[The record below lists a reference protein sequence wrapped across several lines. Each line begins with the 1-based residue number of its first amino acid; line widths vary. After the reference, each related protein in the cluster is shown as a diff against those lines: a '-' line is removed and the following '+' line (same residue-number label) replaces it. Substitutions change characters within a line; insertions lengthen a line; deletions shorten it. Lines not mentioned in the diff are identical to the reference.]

1 MNAPGSALSVER
13 LVVSMGAQQ
22 ILHEVSVTV
31 PERGIVTVL
40 GANGVGKTT
49 LMRTISGVYRAS
61 SGRVVF
67 HGQDITAQASHR
79 IVALGLAQ
87 APEGRQVFA
96 SMSVREN
103 LLLGGAMLGREDFDT
118 TFAQVLD
125 RFPVLRQRLGQQ
137 AGSLSGGEQQMLA
150 IARALAT
157 QPKLLLLDE
166 PLASLDVARRR
177 EVLPWL
183 ERLRAEL
190 KIPML
195 YVTHSVDEL
204 ARLADHLVMLE
215 AGQVRACGPIAQALV
230 SQAVAQAIGE
240 EAGML
245 STGVVLERSAL
256 DHMAQV
262 DLGGGARL
270 WVRDQGLAVGQT
282 VRVRI
287 LARDVSFTLSEHADT
302 TIQNRLP
309 GVLESIEADAHPPQA
324 LVRARCG
331 QALIL
336 GRVTH
341 RAVQQLGLAPGVALW
356 CQVKS
361 AALIL

>member
-1 MNAPGSALSVER
+1 MSTVAPHELNLQLHLQRPTFALEVNLNLPANGITVLFGPSGSGKTSLLRCVAGLERATGRVTCGGEVWQDSARQLFTPTWQRALGYVFQEASLFEHLDVR
-13 LVVSMGAQQ
+13 QN
-22 ILHEVSVTV
+22 LHYGLRRTGNRSQ
-31 PERGIVTVL
+31 GDVL
-40 GANGVGKTT
+40 GA
-49 LMRTISGVYRAS
+49 
-61 SGRVVF
+61 
-67 HGQDITAQASHR
+67 
-79 IVALGLAQ
+79 ALQ
-87 APEGRQVFA
+87 
-96 SMSVREN
+96 
-103 LLLGGAMLGREDFDT
+103 LLGIEHLLERA
-118 TFAQVLD
+118 V
-125 RFPVLRQRLGQQ
+125 
-137 AGSLSGGEQQMLA
+137 GSLSGGERQRVA

-245 STGVVLERSAL
+245 STGVVLARSAL

-262 DLGGGARL
+262 DLGDGARL

-309 GVLESIEADAHPPQA
+309 GVLESIEADAHPSQA